1 VERSWEF
8 VRVEDDV
15 VGRAY
20 ALKHWKTDERREFSI
35 RWGPGPSGVS
45 LDRRNQILREYV
57 MNVEN
62 PPRRIGLDRHG
73 NVIEVV
79 ADG

>member
-1 VERSWEF
+1 
-8 VRVEDDV
+8 
-15 VGRAY
+15 
-20 ALKHWKTDERREFSI
+20 
-35 RWGPGPSGVS
+35 
-45 LDRRNQILREYV
+45 LREYV

-62 PPRRIGLDRHG
+62 PPRRIELDRNG